1 MRKILFIV
9 GLAVIVGCHSGNR
22 SYSNDRGNREDS
34 VTTDTSVTISKAD
47 FEKLRDSLNL
57 DSSCIYVPSKGK
69 DIKALF
75 YMINST
81 KDTFYYTINKDN
93 SITRIAIFYK
103 GGGVNER
110 EYTYTN
116 NEIRK
121 R

>member
-1 MRKILFIV
+1 MRKIPLIIGIV
-9 GLAVIVGCHSGNR
+9 LLIGWCSGNR
-22 SYSNDRGNREDS
+22 SYRGDRNYSEDS
-34 VTTDTSVTISKAD
+34 ATTDTSATISKAD
-47 FEKLRDSLNL
+47 FEKLRDSLKL

-110 EYTYTN
+110 EHTYTN